1 MENISRLLSKGDS
14 FYIDENYLLALRCYN
29 EAWRNAQDE
38 VGATE
43 LGGSC
48 DASSRSPWAYLQ
60 FQILS
65 HRANA
70 HLILDNF
77 REAYDDLYAAI
88 TSLLPSLSVT
98 SSGQPFIF
106 EKYVTYKRMG
116 VALYELDRVAE
127 AKSYFELALQS
138 ATSLAAQKSD
148 GDEYFDREKKES
160 ECNKWLEKIHEK
172 LANVQCKAEGGADDV
187 KHGAIPQMK
196 SIPPPPAQT
205 VVIQPSRPTVPK
217 YQYYQNDNYVTI
229 AILEPKVNGSDLR
242 VEYGDEGKTLTVR
255 LRKGGV
261 DLTVICGKLFD
272 SVTVDKCKIKLLD
285 EKVLLKLKKAV
296 PHTWHELISK
306 VPAVGGSSTILKT
319 SSKTIPIEQG
329 NMKSYQ
335 SSQAAMINDHE
346 MEEGSTSQ
354 TSDYVSSRNSTS
366 IPISSQRLARPYSSN
381 RDWNAIEREISIQE
395 AEEKPEGEEAL
406 NKLFQQIYGN
416 ASEDTRR
423 AMVKSFQTSG
433 GTVLSTN
440 WEEVSKTD
448 YEKQREAPKG
458 MEWKTW
464 EGNKMP

>member
-38 VGATE
+38 VDATE

-48 DASSRSPWAYLQ
+48 DARNPWLYLQ

-70 HLILDNF
+70 HIILDNF

-98 SSGQPFIF
+98 SSGQPFTF

-138 ATSLAAQKSD
+138 ATSPAQQSD
-148 GDEYFDREKKES
+148 GDEYFDHEKKES
-160 ECNKWLEKIHEK
+160 ECNQWLEKIHKK
-172 LANVQCKAEGGADDV
+172 LANVQGKAEGGADDV
-187 KHGAIPQMK
+187 KHGAKPQMK
-196 SIPPPPAQT
+196 RIPPPPAQN
-205 VVIQPSRPTVPK
+205 VVTKPSRPTVPK

-255 LRKGGV
+255 LRKGGI
-261 DLTVICGKLFD
+261 DLTVICGTLFD
-272 SVTVDKCKIKLLD
+272 SVTVDKCKIKFLD

-296 PHTWHELISK
+296 PHTWHELMSK
-306 VPAVGGSSTILKT
+306 VPAVGGTSTPLKT
-319 SSKTIPIEQG
+319 SKTIPSEQG
-329 NMKSYQ
+329 NTKSYA
-335 SSQAAMINDHE
+335 SSKTDMTKDHE
-346 MEEGSTSQ
+346 MEESSTSQ
-354 TSDYVSSRNSTS
+354 TFDYVSSRNSTS
-366 IPISSQRLARPYSSN
+366 IPNSSQRLTRPYSSN

-464 EGNKMP
+464 EGNKMS